1 MRIRVSVRGMRLR
14 TKLALSVVCLL
25 VLLTAVVMVVVEYRE
40 RKAIEAQVRKRG
52 QTIARNLA
60 AVSTNALV
68 TFNYVLLEQHVG
80 GLANEEDLVYVII
93 LDRKGLVAAHS
104 HRSDLQ
110 GQHLTDPISL
120 KALEASEPLIQ
131 AGLDPRRGQSQG
143 DILEVVI
150 PVFPTGEPD
159 KWGTVRVGI
168 SLQGMYGEIQQTRLT
183 IITLGIGAALVGC
196 LAALILARRI
206 ISPLEKLR
214 AGALAVA
221 GGDLTHRIAVRSRD
235 EIGELATTFNHMTN
249 DLQAQQAALQEAN
262 RELDAQ
268 LIEVSKLER
277 YNARILE
284 AMTNGLVTLNMEGR
298 IVKWND
304 MAERIT
310 GHLVGEV
317 EGQLCQELFADSPS
331 FVHILLDGV
340 QRQGVYW
347 DRSVSFVRPDGR
359 EVPLEINTSLLEDE
373 TGQTTGLLG
382 IFRDLSLVRE
392 LEQRLR
398 RADRLAVVGR
408 MAATVAHEIKNPLV
422 ALKTFVDMVPRRAKD
437 PAFIAR
443 FRDIVPKEVDRVN
456 AIMEDLLDLSRP
468 PRISPR
474 PLDVKEV
481 IARCVALYEQQAAE
495 RSITIVQEL
504 APELPQVRADP
515 DYLLRA
521 LGNLTINA
529 IQAMSAGGML
539 TIRTSNRVPW
549 QSTLAETTV
558 RGDLIAPDAA
568 QPFVSIAVT
577 DTGTGMTP
585 EQLDSLFTPFFT
597 TKEKG
602 TGLGLALTH
611 KIIEEHQG
619 HLHVESQFGVG
630 STFTILLPVYIES

>member
-1 MRIRVSVRGMRLR
+1 MRLR
-14 TKLALSVVCLL
+14 SKLALWVVCLV
-25 VLLTAVVMVVVEYRE
+25 VLLTALMMIVVEYRE
-40 RKAIEAQVRKRG
+40 RKAIEAQVKKRG
-52 QTIARNLA
+52 MTIARNLA
-60 AVSTNALV
+60 AVSTNALM
-68 TFNYVLLEQHVG
+68 TYNYVQLEQHVG
-80 GLANEEDLVYVII
+80 RLAGEEDVVYVII
-93 LDRKGLVAAHS
+93 LNREGGVAAHS

-110 GQHLTDPISL
+110 GQRLTDPLSQNAFRATSPI
-120 KALEASEPLIQ
+120 IQ
-131 AGLDPRRGQSQG
+131 AGVETPQRPGERN
-143 DILEVVI
+143 ILEVAM
-150 PVFPTGEPD
+150 PVFPSGVPD

-168 SLQGMYGEIQQTRLT
+168 SLKGMYGEIQQTRLT
-183 IITLGIGAALVGC
+183 IVTLGFVAALIGG

-221 GGDLTHRIAVRSRD
+221 GGDLAHRITVRSRD

-249 DLQAQQAALQEAN
+249 DLQVQQAALQAAN
-262 RELDAQ
+262 YELDAQ
-268 LIEVSKLER
+268 LKEVSKLER

-284 AMTNGLVTLNMEGR
+284 AMTNGLITLNMDGR

-304 MAERIT
+304 MAARIT

-317 EGQLCQELFADSPS
+317 EGRLCQELFASSPS
-331 FVHILLDGV
+331 FVRILLDGI
-340 QRQGVYW
+340 QRQVVCW
-347 DRSVSFVRPDGR
+347 DRSVSFVRTDGH

-373 TGQTTGLLG
+373 TGHTTGLLG
-382 IFRDLSLVRE
+382 IFRDLSLVHE

-398 RADRLAVVGR
+398 RADRLAAVGR

-468 PRISPR
+468 PRLSPR
-474 PLDVKEV
+474 PLHVEEV
-481 IARCVALYEQQAAE
+481 IRRCVALHEHQAAE
-495 RSITIVQEL
+495 RGIALVEEL
-504 APELPQVRADP
+504 APNLAQVRADP
-515 DYLLRA
+515 EYLLRA

-529 IQAMSAGGML
+529 IQAMSAGGTL
-539 TIRTSNRVPW
+539 IVRSGNREPW
-549 QSTLAETTV
+549 QPVPTAKTLQ
-558 RGDLIAPDAA
+558 GDLVATNATH
-568 QPFVSIAVT
+568 PFVWISVT

-619 HLHVESQFGVG
+619 YLHVESQFGVG
-630 STFTILLPVYIES
+630 STFTILLPSYIDS

>member
-1 MRIRVSVRGMRLR
+1 MTVRDIRLR
-14 TKLALSVVCLL
+14 TKLAFWVVCLV
-25 VLLTAVVMVVVEYRE
+25 VLLTGVVIIVVEHRE
-40 RKAIEAQVRKRG
+40 RKTIEAQVQKRG
-52 QTIARNLA
+52 MTIAHNLA
-60 AVSTNALV
+60 AVSTNALM
-68 TFNYVLLEQHVG
+68 TYNYVLLGQHVG
-80 GLANEEDLVYVII
+80 RIAGEEDVVYVII
-93 LDRKGLVAAHS
+93 LDREGRVAAHS
-104 HRSDLQ
+104 HRNDLQ
-110 GQHLTDPISL
+110 GQHLTDPLSQR
-120 KALEASEPLIQ
+120 ALGAMTPLIQ
-131 AGLDPRRGQSQG
+131 AGTADLQQAGEG
-143 DILEVVI
+143 NILEVAV

-168 SLQGMYGEIQQTRLT
+168 SLQGMYGEIQRTRLT
-183 IITLGIGAALVGC
+183 IVTFGIMAALVGC

-206 ISPLEKLR
+206 TSPLEKLR
-214 AGALAVA
+214 EGALAVA
-221 GGDLTHRIAVRSRD
+221 GGDLTHRIALQSRD

-249 DLQAQQAALQEAN
+249 DLQVQQAALQAAN
-262 RELDAQ
+262 HELDAQ
-268 LIEVSKLER
+268 LKEVSKLER

-284 AMTNGLVTLNMEGR
+284 AMTNGLITLNMDGR

-304 MAERIT
+304 MAARIT
-310 GHLVGEV
+310 GYHVGEV
-317 EGQLCQELFADSPS
+317 EGRLCQELFASSPS
-331 FVHILLDGV
+331 FVRILLDGI
-340 QRQGVYW
+340 QRQVVCW
-347 DRSVSFVRPDGR
+347 DRSVSFVRLDGH

-398 RADRLAVVGR
+398 RADRLAAVGR

-468 PRISPR
+468 PRLSPR
-474 PLDVKEV
+474 PLHVEEV
-481 IARCVALYEQQAAE
+481 IRRCIALHEHQAAE
-495 RSITIVQEL
+495 RGITLVEEL
-504 APELPQVRADP
+504 APDLAQVRADP
-515 DYLLRA
+515 EYLLRA

-529 IQAMSAGGML
+529 IQAMSAGGTL
-539 TIRTSNRVPW
+539 TVRSGNREPW
-549 QSTLAETTV
+549 QPTPTTKTLQ
-558 RGDLIAPDAA
+558 GDLGAA
-568 QPFVSIAVT
+568 NATQPFVWISVT

-619 HLHVESQFGVG
+619 YLHVESQFGVG
-630 STFTILLPVYIES
+630 STFTILLPSYIDS

>member
-1 MRIRVSVRGMRLR
+1 VNVRDIRLR

-40 RKAIEAQVRKRG
+40 RKAIEAQMRKRG
-52 QTIARNLA
+52 LTIASNLA

-80 GLANEEDLVYVII
+80 RLAHEEDLVYVII
-93 LDRKGLVAAHS
+93 LDREGRVAAHS
-104 HRSDLQ
+104 RQSDLQ
-110 GQHLTDPISL
+110 GQRLTDPINL
-120 KALEASEPLIQ
+120 KALEANEPLIQ
-131 AGLDPRRGQSQG
+131 AGLDDRRRGQRQG
-143 DILEVVI
+143 NILDVAI
-150 PVFPTGEPD
+150 PVFPSGEPD

-168 SLQGMYGEIQQTRLT
+168 SLQGMYGEIHQTRLT
-183 IITLGIGAALVGC
+183 IITLGFGAALVGC
-196 LAALILARRI
+196 FAALILARRI

-221 GGDLTHRIAVRSRD
+221 AGDLTHRISVRSRD
-235 EIGELATTFNHMTN
+235 EIGELAATFNRMTN
-249 DLQAQQAALQEAN
+249 DLQAQQAALQAAN

-284 AMTNGLVTLNMEGR
+284 AMANGLVTLNMDGR

-304 MAERIT
+304 MAARIT
-310 GHLVGEV
+310 GLPVSEV
-317 EGQLCQELFADSPS
+317 EGRLCQELFAGSPS
-331 FVHILLDGV
+331 FMRILLDGV
-340 QRQGVYW
+340 QRQGEYW

-373 TGQTTGLLG
+373 IGQTTGLLG

-398 RADRLAVVGR
+398 RADRLATVGR

-468 PRISPR
+468 PRLSPR
-474 PLDVKEV
+474 PLQVEEV
-481 IARCVALYEQQAAE
+481 IARCVALYEHQATE
-495 RSITIVQEL
+495 RGITLVQDLAQDL
-504 APELPQVRADP
+504 APIRADP
-515 DYLLRA
+515 EYLLRA

-529 IQAMSAGGML
+529 IQAMSAGGTL
-539 TIRTSNRVPW
+539 TIRTSSGVPW
-549 QSTLAETTV
+549 QSTLAETTI
-558 RGDLIAPDAA
+558 RGDPMAPDAA

-619 HLHVESQFGVG
+619 YLHVESQFGVG
-630 STFTILLPVYIES
+630 STFTILLPAYIGS

>member
-1 MRIRVSVRGMRLR
+1 MNFHDMRLR

-25 VLLTAVVMVVVEYRE
+25 VLLTAMVMVVVEYRE

-52 QTIARNLA
+52 MTIARNLA
-60 AVSTNALV
+60 AVSANALLAYN
-68 TFNYVLLEQHVG
+68 FVLLEQHVG
-80 GLANEEDLVYVII
+80 RLAHEEDVVYVII
-93 LDRKGLVAAHS
+93 HERQGHVAAHS
-104 HRSDLQ
+104 RQSDLQ
-110 GQHLTDPISL
+110 GQRLTDPTSL

-131 AGLDPRRGQSQG
+131 AGLNPPNGQRQG
-143 DILEVVI
+143 NILEVVI
-150 PVFPTGEPD
+150 PVFPTEGAD
-159 KWGTVRVGI
+159 KWGTVRVGV
-168 SLQGMYGEIQQTRLT
+168 SLEGMHGEIQQTRLT
-183 IITLGIGAALVGC
+183 IVTLGMVAALVGC
-196 LAALILARRI
+196 LAALFLARRI
-206 ISPLEKLR
+206 TSPLEKLR

-221 GGDLTHRIAVRSRD
+221 GGDLAHRITVRSRD

-249 DLQAQQAALQEAN
+249 DLQAQQTALQAAN

-268 LIEVSKLER
+268 LKEVSKLER
-277 YNARILE
+277 YNVRILE

-298 IVKWND
+298 IVRWND
-304 MAERIT
+304 MAARIT

-317 EGQLCQELFADSPS
+317 EGQLCQELFCDSPS
-331 FVHILLDGV
+331 FVRILLDGV
-340 QRQGVYW
+340 QTQSVCW
-347 DRSVSFVRPDGR
+347 DRSVSFTRSDGR

-373 TGQTTGLLG
+373 AGQTTGLLG
-382 IFRDLSLVRE
+382 IFRDLSLVHE

-398 RADRLAVVGR
+398 RADRLAAVGR

-437 PAFIAR
+437 PVFIAR

-468 PRISPR
+468 PRLSPR
-474 PLDVKEV
+474 PLHVEEV
-481 IARCVALYEQQAAE
+481 ITRCIALYEHQAAE
-495 RSITIVQEL
+495 RGITLLQEL
-504 APELPQVRADP
+504 TANLPQVRADP
-515 DYLLRA
+515 EYLARA

-529 IQAMSAGGML
+529 IQAMSAGGTL
-539 TIRTSNRVPW
+539 IVRSGIRVPW
-549 QSTLAETTV
+549 QSALTTKTIQ
-558 RGDLIAPDAA
+558 GDLMAPNAT

-619 HLHVESQFGVG
+619 YLHVESQFGVG
-630 STFTILLPVYIES
+630 STFTILLPAYIEGQ

>member
-1 MRIRVSVRGMRLR
+1 VNVRDMRLR

-40 RKAIEAQVRKRG
+40 RKAIEGQVRKRG
-52 QTIARNLA
+52 LTIARNLA
-60 AVSTNALV
+60 AVSTNALM

-80 GLANEEDLVYVII
+80 RLAHEEDVVYVII
-93 LDRKGLVAAHS
+93 HDREGRVAAHS
-104 HRSDLQ
+104 RQSDLQ
-110 GQHLTDPISL
+110 GQRLTDPTSQEAI
-120 KALEASEPLIQ
+120 EASEPLIH
-131 AGLDPRRGQSQG
+131 AGLDPVRRGQGQG
-143 DILEVVI
+143 NLLEVVV
-150 PVFPTGEPD
+150 PVFPAGVPD

-168 SLQGMYGEIQQTRLT
+168 SLQGMYGEIQHTRLT
-183 IITLGIGAALVGC
+183 IIILGIGAALVGC

-206 ISPLEKLR
+206 TSPLEKLR
-214 AGALAVA
+214 EGAVAVA
-221 GGDLTHRIAVRSRD
+221 GGDLTHRIALQSRD
-235 EIGELATTFNHMTN
+235 EIGELATTFNYMTN
-249 DLQAQQAALQEAN
+249 DLQVQQAALQAAN
-262 RELDAQ
+262 DELDAQ
-268 LIEVSKLER
+268 LKEVSKLER

-284 AMTNGLVTLNMEGR
+284 AMTNGLITLNMDGR

-304 MAERIT
+304 MAARIT
-310 GHLVGEV
+310 GYHVGEV
-317 EGQLCQELFADSPS
+317 EGRLCQELFASSPS
-331 FVHILLDGV
+331 FVRILLDGI
-340 QRQGVYW
+340 QRQVVCW
-347 DRSVSFVRPDGR
+347 DRSVSFVRPDGH

-398 RADRLAVVGR
+398 RADRLAAVGR

-468 PRISPR
+468 PRLSPR
-474 PLDVKEV
+474 PLHVEEV
-481 IARCVALYEQQAAE
+481 IRRCIALHEHQAAE
-495 RSITIVQEL
+495 RGITLVEEL
-504 APELPQVRADP
+504 APNLAQVRADP
-515 DYLLRA
+515 EYLLRA

-529 IQAMSAGGML
+529 IQAMSAGGTL
-539 TIRTSNRVPW
+539 TVRSGSREPW
-549 QSTLAETTV
+549 QPTPTAKTLQ
-558 RGDLIAPDAA
+558 GDLVAA
-568 QPFVSIAVT
+568 NATQPFVWISVT

-619 HLHVESQFGVG
+619 YLHVESQFGVG
-630 STFTILLPVYIES
+630 STFTILLPSYIDS